1 MLLKLGANFQIAIQ
15 INIRFVTMELFPQ
28 INFFNFVSCIL
39 LLFLKKK
46 SGKREI
52 RRVIH

>member
-1 MLLKLGANFQIAIQ
+1 MLLKFGANFQIAIQ

-28 INFFNFVSCIL
+28 INFFVCCIL

-46 SGKREI
+46 SGKWEI
-52 RRVIH
+52 CSVIH